1 MYPCP
6 AILLPFV
13 SLYLRLLIRVSLFY
27 LSLNVCISVGLSCH
41 SLYVCM
47 YLSWSCFSFYVSEC
61 VYTRRAKLSLIVRMY
76 VPLLIRVSF
85 FYLSLNVCINVGLN
99 CHFICICTASLD
111 QCLSDAFSLSV
122 SATGST
128 ITHCTCRCT
137 CLQTCFSVSVSL
149 NVSVFGYIIA
159 RCFSFLLLYIRRGVG
174 WGVEG
179 SRLEAWRKSHKSE
192 VAIT

>member
-1 MYPCP
+1 MFLSFFLF
-6 AILLPFV
+6 LL
-13 SLYLRLLIRVSLFY
+13 L

-47 YLSWSCFSFYVSEC
+47 YLSWSCFSFLFVSEC
-61 VYTRRAKLSLIVRMY
+61 VYKCRAKLSLIVRMY

-99 CHFICICTASLD
+99 CHSLYLYIFTASLD

-122 SATGST
+122 SASGST

-137 CLQTCFSVSVSL
+137 CLQPCFSVSVFL

-159 RCFSFLLLYIRRGVG
+159 RCFSFLLLYIWRGVG

-179 SRLEAWRKSHKSE
+179 SRLEAWRKSQ
-192 VAIT
+192 VRGCYNITFICTPTNQETV